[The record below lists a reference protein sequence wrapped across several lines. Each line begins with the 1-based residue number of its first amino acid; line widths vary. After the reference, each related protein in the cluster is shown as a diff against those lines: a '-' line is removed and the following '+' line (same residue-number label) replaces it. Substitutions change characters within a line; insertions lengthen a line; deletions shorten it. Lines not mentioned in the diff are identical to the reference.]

1 MLRNVAL
8 WVNNKRVIWQAMRV
22 TASATTLQSKSLSS
36 TELIWCKELAY
47 YSPQQETPNVVFSEV
62 STSLSQVFPQLHNCL
77 QSSIFSTSF
86 LSFSDLRCRQALLL
100 EFSFLLRGQ
109 KEENENACFAYAVL
123 WRAIRW
129 YWWCFWLLASALA
142 EVWVRGLEGRRLSKP
157 VCLPVPWGILSMA
170 IPTCWKMCDASQPG
184 AEW

>member
-109 KEENENACFAYAVL
+109 KEENENACKDYLYLVNSFSFSMRSSEQMKIL
-123 WRAIRW
+123 
-129 YWWCFWLLASALA
+129 FLLPFGHPNQCSQLAL
-142 EVWVRGLEGRRLSKP
+142 LLIHKSF
-157 VCLPVPWGILSMA
+157 CDFYLLPRSRILYG
-170 IPTCWKMCDASQPG
+170 KK
-184 AEW
+184 